1 MIDSE
6 KINMI
11 VQVIVSEHD
20 PVKVLLFGSCASGMI
35 NMDSDIDMII
45 VKPSDKPRYQRGIE
59 IRKSLIGTGVP
70 LDLIVYTPEEF
81 DQDKNTRFTFLSS
94 ALKNS
99 KVLYEK
105 QG

>member
-1 MIDSE
+1 MIDNE
-6 KINMI
+6 KIKML
-11 VQVIVSEHD
+11 VQVIVKEHD
-20 PVKVLLFGSCASGMI
+20 PVKVLLFGSCASGI
-35 NMDSDIDMII
+35 ITPDSDIDMII

-70 LDLIVYTPEEF
+70 IDLLVYTPEEF
-81 DQDKNTRFTFLSS
+81 DQDKNTRFTFLST
-94 ALKNS
+94 ALKKS